1 MAESY
6 HKVIRETI
14 KVYFQSGCVLSF
26 LDLKALSPKAV
37 QLIEFD

>member
-14 KVYFQSGCVLSF
+14 KVYLQSGCVLSF
-26 LDLKALSPKAV
+26 LDVKVLSPISV
-37 QLIEFD
+37 